1 MASVVISMIRE
12 KTPLPVASERTEEE
26 DQHSQGVV
34 KKHCELFRSL
44 ATPNGVLRVT
54 PQLHGWE
61 GRGGDGM
68 TRKRYMM
75 GNTTVGSKKKD
86 IALMKKPK

>member
-1 MASVVISMIRE
+1 MEGQRKKTNTPRE
-12 KTPLPVASERTEEE
+12 WLKNTKAV
-26 DQHSQGVV
+26 
-34 KKHCELFRSL
+34 ELVRSL